1 MYKRQII
8 PFTFCYNPA
17 LILDGALVEII
28 IALLTGIIG
37 VVFIDISLVGY
48 IRKPVPLP
56 LRGLLLI
63 GGVLLVVP
71 SYLWSAIGFVIG
83 SAALASEY
91 FFKKAAA

>member
-1 MYKRQII
+1 M
-8 PFTFCYNPA
+8 
-17 LILDGALVEII
+17 EII

-71 SYLWSAIGFVIG
+71 SYLWSAIMQLITPTRNQR
-83 SAALASEY
+83 ALARPL
-91 FFKKAAA
+91 AMNTATQTGGVMADRQA

>member
-1 MYKRQII
+1 M
-8 PFTFCYNPA
+8 
-17 LILDGALVEII
+17 ILDGALAEII

-83 SAALASEY
+83 GAALASEY